1 MFLVLV
7 LIIYLTLNSIYD
19 KETFKLLVAGFPKL
33 QIGYVF
39 IGLFLMTLYFI
50 VYGYYFSYTF
60 KIFDKKV
67 PLFKGVLY
75 GVVEYYFSGITPSAT
90 GGQPVQMYYM
100 SKDNIP
106 IKNSYIALILNTLFF
121 KIAII
126 VLGLIVLVFDSKIIS
141 LFKPVHMGFLYF
153 GLICDILFSILL
165 LLFLFNRKLIKKV
178 LTKILK
184 ICKKFNIMKKH
195 TDKSVDEI
203 LGDYHV
209 ELQYIKHNK
218 KKVLNSLLLVFVV
231 RIIYFSL
238 AYVVYRGLGL
248 SGYSYFDLL
257 AIQVAV
263 QLAIEMV
270 PIPGG
275 SYVSEKMFFYI
286 FSLVFLTEF
295 ASLGMLLTR
304 AFIFYIPIIVTGIII
319 IIYNIVH
326 KVRDFF

>member
-1 MFLVLV
+1 MFLVLA

-19 KETFKLLVAGFPKL
+19 KETFKLLIAGFPKL
-33 QIGYVF
+33 KLGYVV
-39 IGLFLMTLYFI
+39 IGLLLMVLYFL
-50 VYGYYFSYTF
+50 VYGYYFTYTY

-67 PLFKGVLY
+67 PLSKGTLY
-75 GVVEYYFSGITPSAT
+75 GIVEFYFSGITPSAT

-106 IKNSYIALILNTLFF
+106 IKNSYIALILNTLYF

-126 VLGLIVLVFDSKIIS
+126 VLGFIVLIFKQDIIG
-141 LFKPVHMGFLYF
+141 LFKPIHMGFLYF

-195 TDKSVDEI
+195 TEKGVDEI

-209 ELQYIKHNK
+209 ELKYISRNK
-218 KKVLNSLLLVFVV
+218 MRMFISLLQVFIV

-248 SGYSYFDLL
+248 NEYSYFDLL

-286 FSLVFLTEF
+286 FSLVFLNEF

-319 IIYNIVH
+319 FVYNIAN
-326 KVRDFF
+326 KFKDFF